1 VAEHRVASLADVLIG
16 SLVTVNVNGTRVV
29 LTRVDEAVYACGDIC
44 THRGGS
50 LGEGRLRGVRLAC
63 PLHGWIFDVRTG
75 KCQVPSRG
83 EAVPTYPVRVDGEN
97 VFIELP

>member
-1 VAEHRVASLADVLIG
+1 MAEHRVASLADVVNG
-16 SLVTVNVNGTRVV
+16 RLVTVDVDGTRVV
-29 LTRVDEAVYACGDIC
+29 LTRVDEAVYACGDVC

-75 KCQVPSRG
+75 QCLVPSRG
-83 EAVPTYPVRVDGEN
+83 DRLPIFPVRLDGES
-97 VFIELP
+97 VFVELP

>member
-1 VAEHRVASLADVLIG
+1 VAEHRVASLADVVNG
-16 SLVTVNVNGTRVV
+16 RPVTVDIEGTRVV
-29 LTRVDEAVYACGDIC
+29 LARVDEAVYACGDVC

-50 LGEGRLRGVRLAC
+50 LGEGRLRGARLAC

-83 EAVPTYPVRVDGEN
+83 DAVPTFPVRLDGES

>member
-1 VAEHRVASLADVLIG
+1 MAEHRVASLGDVVNGGL
-16 SLVTVNVNGTRVV
+16 LTVDIEGTRVV
-29 LTRVDEAVYACGDIC
+29 LTRVEEAVYAFGGVC

-75 KCQVPSRG
+75 RCLLPSRG
-83 EAVPTYPVRVDGEN
+83 DAVPSFPVRIDGES